1 MTKEQQTIIDLVGND
16 YTETGTGEVAM
27 VCPFCDTEK
36 KKLYISP
43 EGRFICFV
51 CSTKGNSAYS
61 FVSQYYDCSFAE
73 AKDILKD
80 QGLAEN
86 YQSVEQTDHFD
97 LLYQLVQLSKKEKT
111 VEKTT
116 PQFPS
121 NTKLLMDNLNNPE
134 AYPYF
139 YYLHRRGITLQQIK
153 QFKIRYLVQ
162 GKIKRANKDDLI
174 ITHSIIFY
182 TYL

>member
-36 KKLYISP
+36 KKLYISS

-51 CSTKGNSAYS
+51 CSTKGNSVYS
-61 FVSQYYDCSFAE
+61 FASQYYDCSFAE
-73 AKDILKD
+73 AKEILRD

-86 YQSVEQTDHFD
+86 YQSVESTDHFD

-139 YYLHRRGITLQQIK
+139 SYLHQRGITLQQIE

-162 GKIKRANKDDLI
+162 GKVKRADKDDLI
-174 ITHSIIFY
+174 ITHSIIF
-182 TYL
+182 